1 MINDSHYWEAQ
12 AMLPTRNYTCGY
24 PSCGKDVGA
33 DKGWIHRVGGGTG
46 AQADGYLYICP
57 LCKNPTFF
65 DQTTKTQFPG
75 VSLGSDVKHLPTE
88 IQPMWTEIRTCT
100 SHGAYTAAVLT
111 GRKLLMHIAV
121 AQGANAGRN
130 FVQYVDHLV
139 DNHYAPPNSKSWV
152 DKIRTHGNEATHEI
166 VLKSKDDADEILTF
180 LEMLLKFI
188 YEFPGR
194 VLPTP

>member
-1 MINDSHYWEAQ
+1 MINPANYWDAII
-12 AMLPTRNYTCGY
+12 ALPARNYKCGY

-33 DKGWIHRVGGGTG
+33 DKGWIHRTIMPAGPI
-46 AQADGYLYICP
+46 DGLIYACP

-65 DQTTKTQFPG
+65 DHQNNTQFPG
-75 VSLGSDVKHLPTE
+75 VCFGNDVQHLPSE
-88 IQPMWTEIRTCT
+88 IEVIWEEIRICT
-100 SHGAYTAAVLT
+100 SHSAYTSAVLT

-121 AQGANAGRN
+121 AQGANPGLS

-166 VLKSKDDADEILTF
+166 ALKTKDNAEEI
-180 LEMLLKFI
+180 
-188 YEFPGR
+188 
-194 VLPTP
+194 